1 MHRLLAAQTAK
12 ATNAAG
18 EVELETLYALVS
30 EAYEQFDD
38 YRIRTRSATRRVIGQ
53 ARANDKARQAALDHL
68 ARQNRILDAALA
80 HMAQGVAMFDAD
92 QRLVVCNP
100 RFVEIYGLPAS
111 LTVAGTHFTQLARFH
126 RNKHFPADNPPPEYA
141 ADGMDKALWTPNSVH
156 QFRDGRVIAIAR
168 RPMQNGGWVTTHDD
182 ITERELLHAELKLQ
196 HEIVK
201 EQQEQLLLRTM
212 RFDAAINNM
221 TEGLCFFSGDQRLI
235 ICNERFVEMYGLRPG
250 SVYPG
255 MTLAEVIK
263 LRHEAGYHPL
273 VAPEEYHAQRN
284 AIAASN
290 RVSDTEIELAN
301 GRIFE
306 IHHRP
311 MPDGGWVATH
321 DDITERRRAEA
332 KVAYMAHHD
341 MLTDLPNRTL
351 LIERLAEAVARTHGG
366 ELIAFHLF
374 DLDHFKDVNDTLGHP
389 AGDKL
394 LRQAARRLRDL
405 IGDGDTLA
413 RMGGDEFAIVQG
425 GLTHPLE
432 AAVLAKRVV
441 QAINTPFDIDGHEV
455 IVGASIGIAVCPVDG
470 EQGEELIRN
479 ADLALYRS
487 KAEGRCTYRF
497 FEPGM
502 DGQMKIRRG
511 LESDL
516 RKAITLG
523 EFELH
528 YQPVADLRTSTI
540 TGCEALLRWRHPQKG
555 MILPDAFIPLAEEI
569 GAIIPLGEWVIRE
582 ACRTAASW
590 PDTVKVSVNLSPVQ
604 FHGAD
609 LCRVVL
615 SALAA
620 SGLEPQR
627 LELEI
632 TENVLLINSKKVV
645 ATFNR
650 LRDLGVRVA
659 LDDFGAGHSSL
670 AYLRQFPFD
679 NIKIDRS
686 FVQDIA
692 ESPSSRCIVQA
703 IAEMAQGLSMIST
716 AEGVETAE
724 QKAAVLSAGCSEMQ
738 GYLLSRAVPAEE
750 IAELFRRGVA
760 MAADGTADAS
770 GDGGPAASGPK
781 AVTGSR

>member
-1 MHRLLAAQTAK
+1 MHRLLGRQIAK
-12 ATNAAG
+12 ATHAAG

-38 YRIRTRSATRRVIGQ
+38 YRTRTRSATRRVVEQ
-53 ARANDKARQAALDHL
+53 AKAHDKARQAALNNL

-92 QRLVVCNP
+92 QRLVVCNK
-100 RFVEIYGLPAS
+100 RFVEIYDLPES
-111 LTVAGTHFTQLARFH
+111 LIMPGTHFTQLARYH
-126 RNKHFPADNPPPEYA
+126 RNKHFHADNPPPEYA
-141 ADGMDKALWTPNSVH
+141 FDGMDKALGTPNSVH
-156 QFRDGRVIAIAR
+156 QFKDGRIIAIAR

-182 ITERELLHAELKLQ
+182 ITERELLHAELKRQ

-201 EQQEQLLLRTM
+201 EQQEQLLLRTT

-263 LRHEAGYHPL
+263 LRHEAGYHPMIP
-273 VAPEEYHAQRN
+273 PEEYHAQRI
-284 AIAASN
+284 AIAATN
-290 RVSDTEIELAN
+290 RTSDTEIELAN
-301 GRIFE
+301 GRVFE

-321 DDITERRRAEA
+321 EDITKRRRAEA

-351 LIERLAEAVARTHGG
+351 LMERLAEAVKRAQSG
-366 ELIAFHLF
+366 EIVALHLF

-394 LRQAARRLRDL
+394 LRQTARRLKDL

-413 RMGGDEFAIVQG
+413 RMGGDEFAIVQS

-432 AAVLAKRVV
+432 AAALAKRVV
-441 QAINTPFDIDGHEV
+441 RSINTPFDIDGHEV

-511 LESDL
+511 LEADL
-516 RKAITLG
+516 RKAITVG

-528 YQPVADLRTSTI
+528 YQPVADLRSNTI

-582 ACRTAASW
+582 ACRTAAGW
-590 PDTVKVSVNLSPVQ
+590 PDTVKVAVNLSPVQ

-615 SALAA
+615 GALAA
-620 SGLEPQR
+620 SGLAPHR

-650 LRDLGVRVA
+650 LRDLGVRIA

-670 AYLRQFPFD
+670 SYLRQFPFD

-686 FVQDIA
+686 FVRDIA
-692 ESPSSRCIVQA
+692 ENPSSQCIVHA

-738 GYLLSRAVPAEE
+738 GYLLSRAVPADE
-750 IAELFRRGVA
+750 IAQLFRRG
-760 MAADGTADAS
+760 AATTAGDAGS
-770 GDGGPAASGPK
+770 SQGGDPAASSAK

>member
-1 MHRLLAAQTAK
+1 
-12 ATNAAG
+12 
-18 EVELETLYALVS
+18 
-30 EAYEQFDD
+30 
-38 YRIRTRSATRRVIGQ
+38 
-53 ARANDKARQAALDHL
+53 
-68 ARQNRILDAALA
+68 
-80 HMAQGVAMFDAD
+80 
-92 QRLVVCNP
+92 
-100 RFVEIYGLPAS
+100 
-111 LTVAGTHFTQLARFH
+111 
-126 RNKHFPADNPPPEYA
+126 
-141 ADGMDKALWTPNSVH
+141 
-156 QFRDGRVIAIAR
+156 
-168 RPMQNGGWVTTHDD
+168 
-182 ITERELLHAELKLQ
+182 
-196 HEIVK
+196 
-201 EQQEQLLLRTM
+201 
-212 RFDAAINNM
+212 
-221 TEGLCFFSGDQRLI
+221 
-235 ICNERFVEMYGLRPG
+235 MYGLRPG

-351 LIERLAEAVARTHGG
+351 LTERLAEAVARTHCG
-366 ELIAFHLF
+366 EMIAFHLF

-650 LRDLGVRVA
+650 LRDLGVRIA

-670 AYLRQFPFD
+670 SYLRQFPFD

-686 FVQDIA
+686 FVKDIA
-692 ESPSSRCIVQA
+692 ESPSSQCIVHA

-750 IAELFRRGVA
+750 IAQLFRSGA
-760 MAADGTADAS
+760 ALAADGTTYGS
-770 GDGGPAASGPK
+770 GDGDPAASSPK